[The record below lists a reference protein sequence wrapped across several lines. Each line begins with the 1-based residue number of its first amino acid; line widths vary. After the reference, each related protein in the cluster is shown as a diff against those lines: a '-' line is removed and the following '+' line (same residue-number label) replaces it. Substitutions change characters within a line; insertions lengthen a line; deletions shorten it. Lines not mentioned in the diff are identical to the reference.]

1 MPKKK
6 YRKTSR
12 SGRVPVLML
21 KVARLLAGCD
31 GWAKGISI
39 DEIARQVY
47 GVVTAHT
54 KQKARLLIGSVR
66 RTFNVDIFSIK
77 PVGKT
82 EQRYF
87 HLATES
93 EYTKAIDDFIKHIA
107 GSEKTRRKL
116 EKAKLL
122 VKAKRRLKAVRKA
135 TQKQ

>member
-6 YRKTSR
+6 YRRTSR

-31 GWAKGISI
+31 GWEKGINI

-47 GVVTAHT
+47 GVATPHT
-54 KQKARLLIGSVR
+54 KQKARLLIASVR

-87 HLATES
+87 HLLTES
-93 EYTKAIDDFIKHIA
+93 EYTKTIDDFIKHIA
-107 GSEKTRRKL
+107 GSEKTKKQL

-122 VKAKRRLKAVRKA
+122 VKAKRKLKAVRKVRE
-135 TQKQ
+135 KQ